1 MTVLSMRSPE
11 PRVELLEDELHVHE
25 VSFVGTVVEVA
36 HDLGT
41 EGDSVR
47 LARLLADAVEIGA
60 TVLRNGQSRALVE
73 SVAAEIDRLIA
84 TTTSEGKKLPDALEG
99 PLVDHMKRLS
109 DLCAEYFDPKRA
121 RSVQHQL
128 KAIVGDTTGAELR
141 RLVPEVLG
149 EDGALGAQLK
159 MLSSTSTDTLG
170 RVNALMGRIEQ
181 KLQLDQ
187 AVERSVHKG
196 RPFEEVVQAEL
207 EAIHG
212 PLGDDVRCVRAAY
225 GLLPKANKGAKAG
238 DYLVAIN
245 PEHTRGREVS
255 YVVEAKTGPL
265 SATTAKRELNSAM
278 QNRGAAAGVLVFDS
292 LGDAPLGGRCYLPHG
307 DGRFTAVL
315 DATDGSPL
323 AFEVAC
329 REARLAALASVQAE
343 GKLDSTWL
351 QAQCDRMCEVIEAAS
366 ALLRSVSRIER
377 GASDI
382 RHQYQEMRTQALALI
397 DETRDRATVGKGDH
411 AAAGQDSGSASS
423 LRERLGR

>member
-1 MTVLSMRSPE
+1 MTVLSMKSPE
-11 PRVELLEDELHVHE
+11 PTVELLEDGLHVHE

-36 HDLGT
+36 HDLDAK
-41 EGDSVR
+41 GDSVR

-84 TTTSEGKKLPDALEG
+84 TTTSEGKKLPEALEG

-159 MLSSTSTDTLG
+159 LLSSTSADTLG

-225 GLLPKANKGAKAG
+225 GLMPKANKGAKAG

-245 PEHTRGREVS
+245 PEHTRGREIS

-265 SATTAKRELNSAM
+265 SAAAAKRELTTAM

-315 DATDGSPL
+315 DPTDGSRL

-329 REARLAALASVQAE
+329 REARMAALASIQAD
-343 GKLDSTWL
+343 GKLDPTWL
-351 QAQCDRMCEVIEAAS
+351 QAQCDRLCEVIEAAS
-366 ALLRSVSRIER
+366 GLLRSANRIER

-382 RHQYQEMRTQALALI
+382 RHQYHEMRTQALALI
-397 DETRDRATVGKGDH
+397 DETRERADCG
-411 AAAGQDSGSASS
+411 
-423 LRERLGR
+423 ER